1 MTVDSRI
8 TPCFWSRSET
18 VDRTIRV
25 LLVEDN
31 DVYREALE
39 FLLDRYDG
47 LDVVGGVAMGGAAAN
62 ACLELGA
69 DVVVIDYRLPDIDGS
84 EVASEVHEK
93 CPEATVVFLSASA
106 GPDEVAAARS
116 SGVALVRKD
125 EGVDMLVGA
134 VRSAVGG

>member
-1 MTVDSRI
+1 MDK
-8 TPCFWSRSET
+8 
-18 VDRTIRV
+18 TIRV

-31 DVYREALE
+31 DVYREALA

-84 EVASEVHEK
+84 EVAAEVRGK
-93 CPEATVVFLSASA
+93 CPETTVVFLSASA
-106 GPDEVAAARS
+106 GSDEVAAAQS
-116 SGVALVRKD
+116 AGVALIGKD
-125 EGVDMLVGA
+125 ESVDVLVGA
-134 VRSAVGG
+134 VRAAVGG